1 MEQRTNDDFMRN
13 ILIEEEWKKL
23 SSNFSW
29 SETLL
34 EKYQNCVDWNSISSN
49 YNIQWTIP
57 MITKFSKRIN
67 WSTFSE
73 CNNDTVLLPEVIEA
87 FKHKWDWHEL
97 SGNPNV
103 PFTDE
108 LLEKYADLWDWNEI
122 IGIWWNSIYED
133 KGIDF
138 YDKFQE
144 YIPAC
149 KLQNSALWNEMVEQQ
164 MNSLIRDIIS

>member
-1 MEQRTNDDFMRN
+1 MIRKFVNR
-13 ILIEEEWKKL
+13 L
-23 SSNFSW
+23 
-29 SETLL
+29 
-34 EKYQNCVDWNSISSN
+34 DW
-49 YNIQWTIP
+49 
-57 MITKFSKRIN
+57 TKFS
-67 WSTFSE
+67 SE
-73 CNNDTVLLPEVIEA
+73 AEVEVLTPEVIEA

-122 IGIWWNSIYED
+122 ICIWRNSIYED

-144 YIPAC
+144 YIPAS
-149 KLQNSALWNEMVEQQ
+149 KLQNSSLCNEMVEQQ
-164 MNSLIRDIIS
+164 EKILINIVVC

>member
-1 MEQRTNDDFMRN
+1 MEQKTNDDFMRN
-13 ILIEEEWKKL
+13 ILIEEAWKKL

-103 PFTDE
+103 PFNDE

-122 IGIWWNSIYED
+122 IRIWRNSIYED
-133 KGIDF
+133 RVLTSMISSRSTS
-138 YDKFQE
+138 QL
-144 YIPAC
+144 A
-149 KLQNSALWNEMVEQQ
+149 NSKTQLYGTKWL
-164 MNSLIRDIIS
+164 SSR